1 MSLLSKLPR
10 ISRSAKIIWS
20 VAAALAISQL
30 GGAVAS
36 DYQFFLNETD
46 SLPNWAFWVNKNEL
60 TPQRGDYFAFVAP
73 PNPYYPAGFR
83 FAKQIVG
90 VPGDVVE
97 VHGREFWI
105 GGRLVGIAKTHDQA
119 GNPAVMS
126 AAGEIPEGKYF
137 VATPHKDSFDS
148 RYALIGLIDRK
159 KLVGKAY
166 PVL

>member
-1 MSLLSKLPR
+1 MSLSNRFPK

-20 VAAALAISQL
+20 VAAALAVSQL
-30 GGAVAS
+30 GGAIAS

-46 SLPNWAFWVNKNEL
+46 SLPNWAFWVNKNQIA
-60 TPQRGDYFAFVAP
+60 PQRGDYFAFVAP

-83 FAKQIVG
+83 FAKQVVG

-97 VHGREFWI
+97 VRGREFWI
-105 GGRLVGIAKTHDQA
+105 DGRLVGIAKTHDQA
-119 GNPAVMS
+119 GNPVAMS
-126 AAGEIPEGKYF
+126 SPGVIPADKYF
-137 VATPHKDSFDS
+137 VVTPHKDSFDS

-159 KLVGKAY
+159 TLVGKAY